1 MFSSIHISIYNFSTY
16 EFKQKKKKKY
26 KGYFETNLKLPRI
39 KLDNS
44 KFEAIV
50 ETNLIVYEHDISGI
64 LTVPLIK

>member
-1 MFSSIHISIYNFSTY
+1 MYNFSTC

-26 KGYFETNLKLPRI
+26 KGYFETNLKLSRI

-50 ETNLIVYEHDISGI
+50 ETNLVVYEHGISGI
-64 LTVPLIK
+64 LTGPLIK

>member
-50 ETNLIVYEHDISGI
+50 ETNLI
-64 LTVPLIK
+64 